1 MTNHALTQHSNQPFK
16 AGNETTTQKLVIGMT
31 GGIGSGKTAASDW
44 FATQGIDII
53 DADVIAHQI
62 VQKNSPTLQKI
73 ADKFGDW
80 VFDDNKELNRP
91 ALREHVFNNSSAL
104 INLEAITHP
113 AIREEAKRQLLAATS
128 PYVIIS
134 APLLLEASE
143 AGLANLCERIL
154 VIDAPEELQL
164 ARASKR
170 DGLTSEKI
178 QSIMAN
184 QLPRAKRCAEANDV
198 VVNDGT
204 LEDLYANLKP
214 LHEQYLAMV

>member
-1 MTNHALTQHSNQPFK
+1 MTNPTLKNLNNPPSSNDD
-16 AGNETTTQKLVIGMT
+16 ATSSSKLIIGMT

-44 FATQGIDII
+44 FASQGINIV

-80 VFDDNKELNRP
+80 VLDGNKELNRP
-91 ALREHVFNNSSAL
+91 ALREHVFNSSSAL

-164 ARASKR
+164 ARASMR
-170 DGLTSEKI
+170 DGLTPEKI